1 MEGRIGSSTLTVGVF
16 SISLSIIGQT
26 TMQRVNKETENL
38 NNPTDLLNTTDLLDL
53 TNIYTEYSTQQ
64 Q

>member
-26 TMQRVNKETENL
+26 TRQRVNKETENL